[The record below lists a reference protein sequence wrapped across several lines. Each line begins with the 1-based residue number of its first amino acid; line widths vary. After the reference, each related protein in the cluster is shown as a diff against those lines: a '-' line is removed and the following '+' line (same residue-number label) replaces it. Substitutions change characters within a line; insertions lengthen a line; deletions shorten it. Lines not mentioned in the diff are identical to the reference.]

1 MKNSSFHKELI
12 IINKLD
18 KIQKE
23 YNNNIKLSGNNV
35 KILLEKLSKESEAVT
50 SKPVNAD
57 MLYLH
62 ASVYSLLDDQS
73 YITSEKFIDNMINE
87 TNYTHSTKIT
97 VNKDD
102 TNGLTTIL
110 PMVQLNV
117 FIMVILIYLKIK
129 RYCLSL

>member
-1 MKNSSFHKELI
+1 MKNSSFRKELI